1 MNPKS
6 FLFIGLWIQP
16 IKALPLGQR
25 WNVME
30 AETAHEDT
38 YANACN
44 AMHPVTA
51 HEDSDVNA
59 CNVMEAVTAQ
69 EDTYANACNAM
80 HPDAPSDIIS
90 ESVSVSVSRSVSE
103 KKSTSSPGV
112 RVRETTSV
120 SFMPNNMLPSLLVL
134 SKLCNFAVEYY
145 HGNMKLDTVEFAR
158 TVREIVAAIPPGK
171 VATYGDVA
179 ALAGA
184 PSHARL
190 VGKILGCIGMD
201 SDIPCHRVVN
211 CQGRPAPH
219 WISQAALLRDEGVE
233 IGPTNHVN
241 LRKHRWNPL
250 PPE

>member
-1 MNPKS
+1 
-6 FLFIGLWIQP
+6 
-16 IKALPLGQR
+16 
-25 WNVME
+25 
-30 AETAHEDT
+30 
-38 YANACN
+38 
-44 AMHPVTA
+44 
-51 HEDSDVNA
+51 
-59 CNVMEAVTAQ
+59 
-69 EDTYANACNAM
+69 
-80 HPDAPSDIIS
+80 
-90 ESVSVSVSRSVSE
+90 
-103 KKSTSSPGV
+103 
-112 RVRETTSV
+112 
-120 SFMPNNMLPSLLVL
+120 
-134 SKLCNFAVEYY
+134 
-145 HGNMKLDTVEFAR
+145 MKLDTVEFAR

-250 PPE
+250 PLE

>member
-69 EDTYANACNAM
+69 EDT
-80 HPDAPSDIIS
+80 
-90 ESVSVSVSRSVSE
+90 
-103 KKSTSSPGV
+103 
-112 RVRETTSV
+112 
-120 SFMPNNMLPSLLVL
+120 
-134 SKLCNFAVEYY
+134 
-145 HGNMKLDTVEFAR
+145 
-158 TVREIVAAIPPGK
+158 
-171 VATYGDVA
+171 
-179 ALAGA
+179 
-184 PSHARL
+184 
-190 VGKILGCIGMD
+190 
-201 SDIPCHRVVN
+201 
-211 CQGRPAPH
+211 
-219 WISQAALLRDEGVE
+219 
-233 IGPTNHVN
+233 
-241 LRKHRWNPL
+241 
-250 PPE
+250 

>member
-1 MNPKS
+1 
-6 FLFIGLWIQP
+6 
-16 IKALPLGQR
+16 
-25 WNVME
+25 ME
-30 AETAHEDT
+30 A
-38 YANACN
+38 
-44 AMHPVTA
+44 VKA

-80 HPDAPSDIIS
+80 HPDAPYDIIS

-120 SFMPNNMLPSLLVL
+120 AFMPN
-134 SKLCNFAVEYY
+134 

-190 VGKILGCIGMD
+190 VGKLLGCIGMD

>member
-16 IKALPLGQR
+16 IKALPLQQR

-30 AETAHEDT
+30 AVTAQEDTYVNACNAMHPVTAHEDT

-44 AMHPVTA
+44 AMHP
-51 HEDSDVNA
+51 
-59 CNVMEAVTAQ
+59 
-69 EDTYANACNAM
+69 
-80 HPDAPSDIIS
+80 DAPYDIIS
-90 ESVSVSVSRSVSE
+90 ESVSVSRSVSE
-103 KKSTSSPGV
+103 KKSTSSSGV

-120 SFMPNNMLPSLLVL
+120 AFMPNNMLPSLLVL

-219 WISQAALLRDEGVE
+219 WISQAPLLRDEGVE